1 MWLLVALVWAG
12 VGLSRMWFGLRTWA
26 ESDVPVYMRA
36 RSQGYEPYYG
46 TDGARGA
53 VSCELDVCSN
63 VGVYLLDKGG
73 SAADAV
79 IGVASCVGAIDLFH
93 SGIGGGGFALVK
105 THGNDPIMLDYRETA
120 PAQAHRDIFVG
131 MPANASIFG
140 GLAAAVPGE
149 VRGWE
154 QLHKLYGR
162 LPWHE
167 ILAPVV
173 TITRRGFRVPSQLY
187 DRLLLFEGPICED
200 PALGRIYCP
209 HGRLVQTGE
218 VIRLPDLARTYEAIA
233 RHGPD
238 AMYAG
243 PIAERMVKAVQA
255 AGGIMTMDD
264 LRSYRVMVR
273 MARSIT
279 YRNAYRIWATSM
291 PSSGSVVLSALKTME
306 HFPDMPYDPH
316 DALHTHRL
324 IEATKYAYGERTRFG
339 DPAFVWNMTDMEN
352 RMVSAE
358 NAKTRFRSI
367 RDAYVHPVEEYD
379 PLQLDIV
386 SDRGTS
392 HMNVVD
398 QDGMAIA
405 ATTTINGIW
414 GSTVLTPDGILMNN
428 DMDDFSSPDRS
439 NQFGYVPSH
448 PNFIV
453 PGKRPLSS
461 MSPIMVENRHTGALE
476 LIVGSSGGSR
486 IITANILTT
495 YAYLSHHGQVSMDD
509 VIARPRW
516 HDQLLPPVTVFEYPG
531 AQTPGF
537 DNATVR
543 ALTAKGHQAAYT
555 APGLSN
561 AQAIQHTH
569 AGLWHAASERRQ
581 YEARGAAI

>member
-1 MWLLVALVWAG
+1 MWLLVALVWVG
-12 VGLSRMWFGLRTWA
+12 VGLSRTWYALRTWT
-26 ESDVPVYMRA
+26 EEDVPVYMRA
-36 RSQGYEPYYG
+36 RSQGYEPYYS

-73 SAADAV
+73 SAADAA
-79 IGVASCVGAIDLFH
+79 IGVSSCVGAIDMFH

-105 THGNDPIMLDYRETA
+105 TRGNEPIMLDYRETA
-120 PAQAHRDIFVG
+120 PARAHRDIFVG

-140 GLAAAVPGE
+140 GLAVAVPGE

-167 ILAPVV
+167 ILAPAV

-187 DRLLLFEGPICED
+187 DRLLLAEGPICEH

-218 VIRLPDLARTYEAIA
+218 LIRLPDLARTYEAIA

-238 AMYAG
+238 VMYAG
-243 PIAERMVKAVQA
+243 PIAERMVNAVEA
-255 AGGIMTMDD
+255 AGGIITMDD
-264 LRSYRVMVR
+264 LRSYRVLVR

-279 YRNAYRIWATSM
+279 YRNTYRIWATSM

-306 HFPDMPYDPH
+306 HFPDIPYDPN
-316 DALHTHRL
+316 DVLHTHRL

-339 DPAFVWNMTDMEN
+339 DPAFVSNVTEMEN
-352 RMVSAE
+352 RMVSAD
-358 NAKTRFRSI
+358 NAEARFRSI
-367 RDAYVHPVEEYD
+367 NDTYVHPVEEYD
-379 PLQLDIV
+379 PMQLDLV
-386 SDRGTS
+386 SDHGTS
-392 HMNVVD
+392 HLNVVD
-398 QDGMAIA
+398 KDGMAIA

-414 GSTVLTPDGILMNN
+414 GSAVHTPDGILMNN

-448 PNFIV
+448 ANFIV

-476 LIVGSSGGSR
+476 LVVGSSGGSR

-495 YAYLSHHGQVSMDD
+495 YAYLSHHGNVSMDD

-516 HDQLLPPVTVFEYPG
+516 HDQLLPPVTMFEYPG
-531 AQTPGF
+531 AHMPGY

-543 ALTAKGHQAAYT
+543 ALTAKGHRATYMT
-555 APGLSN
+555 PGLSN
-561 AQAIQHTH
+561 AQAIQYTYT
-569 AGLWHAASERRQ
+569 GSWHAASEMRQ